1 MGVAI
6 CPPPPA
12 PWVQFPSAPRP
23 YATSLYPRS
32 RTRPA
37 AACEQQQQQQQS
49 SSRDRDSSSR
59 LENRTEDDMTE
70 DLSFPLCCS
79 FGLVSG
85 GTETPTT
92 HGEQQSKREQGNL
105 TWHLRSPFLVLFDFF
120 FLFCSCW
127 RPKRHRWRLWCMR
140 QAMASFLVPESCVL
154 VMLAAPS
161 V

>member
-1 MGVAI
+1 MLTQQETFKTNNWSTLELKQRKSMFTPLTVKTQRRSDNGLT
-6 CPPPPA
+6 
-12 PWVQFPSAPRP
+12 WVSNR
-23 YATSLYPRS
+23 
-32 RTRPA
+32 
-37 AACEQQQQQQQS
+37 